1 MRFALRFTVAAALV
15 FAFAGSALAQ
25 SYSAVLDGLQ
35 EVPPNASPATG
46 SASFTLDAA
55 KVLHYNMTFSGLTSA
70 QTAAHIHGPGA
81 PGINAP
87 VIFPFGLGS
96 PQIGTFGPLT
106 PTQEGWLN
114 TGQLYCNVHTQN
126 FPGGEIRGQI
136 LRDTVGTEP
145 ATISAIKQLFR

>member
-1 MRFALRFTVAAALV
+1 MRFALRFTIAAALV

-25 SYSAVLDGLQ
+25 SYSAVLNGIQ

-55 KVLHYNMTFSGLTSA
+55 KVLHYNMVFSGLVAA
-70 QTAAHIHGPGA
+70 QTAAHIHGPAA
-81 PGINAP
+81 PGVNAA

-114 TGQLYCNVHTQN
+114 GGLLYCNVHTQA

-136 LRDTVGTEP
+136 LRDTVGTESE
-145 ATISAIKQLFR
+145 TISVIKALYR